1 MAKTSEDYELMHF
14 GVKGMKWGVRR
25 DRDRAAANTAN
36 SRVSNAEKKAD
47 AIYDRERAAARA
59 SGKGR
64 LASHRVAAKSK
75 AYQNAVKNTQ
85 REEEKAI
92 SDYKK
97 RGNSTTPSA
106 VRKSSDLSKAE
117 RKTAEKIIR
126 KNWVNN
132 YNSAAEY
139 ANKEVIPKINKKYEG
154 KTLLDA
160 NGQYNEVGKQ
170 YVKEHTTALNKKIR
184 ELQSD
189 TIREKTGGAINVRLQ
204 DEDE

>member
-1 MAKTSEDYELMHF
+1 MTKTSKDYELCHY
-14 GVKGMKWGVRR
+14 GVKGMRWGIRR
-25 DRDRAAANTAN
+25 
-36 SRVSNAEKKAD
+36 
-47 AIYDRERAAARA
+47 
-59 SGKGR
+59 
-64 LASHRVAAKSK
+64 KSK
-75 AYQNAVKNTQ
+75 DSGGSS
-85 REEEKAI
+85 EPP
-92 SDYKK
+92 
-97 RGNSTTPSA
+97 TPSK